1 MNRDY
6 RVDMHPGTQSDLDQI
21 EEMLIELIGPRGATE
36 RIAEIERD
44 VIKLSDLPK
53 KGSLRPGNLRAIPV
67 GRNAVATF
75 RVDDAT
81 RTVLVLSVTWGGADW
96 SRRTRQR

>member
-1 MNRDY
+1 MTHPY
-6 RVDMHPGTQSDLDQI
+6 RVDPHPGLEADFADIFDL
-21 EEMLIELIGPRGATE
+21 LSPLIGPAMAKA
-36 RIAEIERD
+36 RIDEILD
-44 VIKLSDLPK
+44 DLALLANVPK
-53 KGSLRPGNLRAIPV
+53 KGSLRPGSLRAIPV

-81 RTVLVLSVTWGGADW
+81 RSVLVLSVTWGGADW